1 MTGSRGTCP
10 CGQIWSG
17 ATGRGD
23 KASWVRAGR
32 GRLRLAGGVFT
43 WEQELSLQPWLLR
56 AGGAVLGQVRPSLLL
71 QRSCGV
77 LLYEPQKV
85 SHLGQELACYPGAN
99 FLLQH
104 RGTGA
109 FSILIFFS
117 MANSNLL
124 GGVVRA
130 LNFGA

>member
-1 MTGSRGTCP
+1 MAVLSHRLGAVWESKLKLREGKKVKSVFSLGS
-10 CGQIWSG
+10 CG
-17 ATGRGD
+17 
-23 KASWVRAGR
+23 
-32 GRLRLAGGVFT
+32 L
-43 WEQELSLQPWLLR
+43 
-56 AGGAVLGQVRPSLLL
+56 GGAVLGQVRPSLLL